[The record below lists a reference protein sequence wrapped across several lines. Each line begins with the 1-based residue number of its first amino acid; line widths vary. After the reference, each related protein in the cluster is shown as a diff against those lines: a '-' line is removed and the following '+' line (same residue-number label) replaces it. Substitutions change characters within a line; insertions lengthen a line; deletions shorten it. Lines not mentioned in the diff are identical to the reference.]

1 MTKLAAEQQNF
12 LQQGPRQLL
21 MALLLAVSLIAPVI
35 GGVSVEVGEYRQ
47 IEAALLAEARQ
58 DTAAYASQIANRL
71 NTQFTELE
79 FATVTLLGP
88 DADSTHP
95 DPAVAESLR
104 RYLATHPA
112 LYAFN
117 ILSAAGDR
125 IEWSTAD
132 WTREPVAPLRL
143 FTPVPGHPNLLLGP
157 IRYMQAAGEAIM
169 PMRVQV
175 SDARGRVRY
184 LLGSPYRI
192 SHLLEAGE
200 LARGHRP
207 WPLTV
212 IDSRDDVPVS
222 GWIDDFGQTVAEPGV
237 GADDD
242 RQITIPA
249 GDYPFLVRTRV
260 PADWVWQGYR
270 AGAPARW
277 GLEALVLGLLT
288 LAAISIL
295 RLLNR
300 DQVRRLERLTDFN
313 AFLAQVSQF
322 ISHAE
327 DEAKLLQD
335 ICDLAIRYAHL
346 KVAFIARPDPATGY
360 FQFLAVSGVTAYVA
374 GMRISAFP
382 DVPEGQGSV
391 GQVWRTGRSIF
402 NASFEK
408 TPYMHPWH
416 DRALRLGLRS
426 AAALPI
432 HRDGQIWAVLSVY
445 HDQPDI
451 FDHDLQELL
460 EEIAMDISR
469 GLETLYS
476 RRLQNALLD
485 NSVVGILL
493 VKDRVIRP
501 ANARA
506 AEMLGFPAGGLTE
519 KSTEVLYADKQEF
532 ERVGAAYD
540 ELRRSGEVRV
550 PGVRLLRPDGR
561 LRIADFSGVQLRDLT
576 GDFSVWTIDDVTS
589 RETAQRLYHALIN
602 AADTVLQAAGEAEM
616 FERICTELV
625 RDTLFHAVWI
635 ARPDA
640 GHLRTLAHAGDG
652 DSGVAA
658 LDLTLADTAN
668 GLVTPRAWNEQA
680 VVYNN
685 DGQSDAILA
694 DWHPFLHRHGW
705 RAMLAAPVWRGRAM
719 WAVITFVSPLAQV
732 FDEQSIAL
740 CRRVAD
746 LLGHALDML
755 DAKQHIEKLQLEE
768 AQRARHD
775 ALTGLPNRLALEEY
789 LPQALARASRRGTAL
804 AVGMLDLDDFKPVN
818 DTYGHEAGDLLLQ
831 ELARRLRDHLRQ
843 TDYIVRLG
851 GDEFVMVLEELDALL
866 PVDQI
871 TVVLNRLHQ
880 SVEVPFQV
888 GGGDA
893 GVCVGMTVGLA
904 LYPVDGCDPDTLVR
918 QADAAMY
925 QAKQIKSSR
934 TTWWRLADS
943 TGGHAPAEV
952 AGAPF
957 DVYGKDAQ
965 LLLTKA
971 RSFFQHLRQRFV
983 DRFYD
988 EVKGLEQGHILLDSL
1003 TEAEFASLKERQAA
1017 HLDFLVDPQTTREDI
1032 LTAAHRLGVVHALC
1046 GVAPSL
1052 LTEAYGIYRRLLMD
1066 SLDKALLNAYDRY
1079 HILLITEMRLQDD
1092 KATQFEAGQGTQQSY
1107 LSVLSDRLPMAGSIW
1122 ADASAQAVNELSRLP
1137 GVLVTV
1143 LLRMNPDGVM
1153 VVETSAGQKA
1163 REFVDALRR
1172 TGAHAVINAE
1182 SPYGQTMSALAWR
1195 SRRSQSCPSYAHD
1208 PRVISW
1214 RDIAM
1219 PLGLRSSMSVPVKEG
1234 DDHVAAVVTL
1244 FGAFPNQF
1252 ESQSMHEFARGLQ
1265 QRWEQIWTR
1274 CTSQNP
1280 AAVTEDR
1287 ARELRDSLLSD
1298 GLRMFLQPIVDLQ
1311 TGDLL
1316 EVEALARLK
1325 EADGE
1330 MVSPAVFLPLLGR
1343 NELDRLF
1350 HLGLD
1355 QGLAWLPRWDAA
1367 GVPVNLAINLPP
1379 TYLLNA
1385 EGARWV
1391 ADSLRR
1397 HGVAPHRLTVEL
1409 LETQSI
1415 DPGTQ
1420 DCAIGQFKDLGVRV
1434 AMDDLG
1440 SGYSSLLRLSTLPFD
1455 IIKVDQGLLRHIR
1468 DNPLQA
1474 LSIVKTVLDMGADF
1488 RRQVIVEGLEDADV
1502 IEAVGHLGARYG
1514 QGYAIAHPMP
1524 AEDFLDWHQAHCRAP
1539 AVRFRRNHIGSD
1551 LGALAYHWVATRGGQ
1566 DRSALPVAD
1575 CPVTQYLEAQGLS
1588 DSEAAHWHQRCHI
1601 GPDAQEGTLLFTNWL
1616 VERVVAA
1623 ARSTASET

>member
-1 MTKLAAEQQNF
+1 
-12 LQQGPRQLL
+12 
-21 MALLLAVSLIAPVI
+21 MALLLAISLIAPVI
-35 GGVSVEVGEYRQ
+35 GGVGVEVGEYRQ
-47 IEAALLAEARQ
+47 VETALLAEARQ
-58 DTAAYASQIANRL
+58 DTAAYASLIANRL
-71 NTQFTELE
+71 STQFTELE
-79 FATVTLLGP
+79 FATVALLGP
-88 DADSTHP
+88 NADPAHP
-95 DPAVAESLR
+95 DPGVAESLR

-132 WTREPVAPLRL
+132 WTREPVAPERL

-157 IRYMQAAGEAIM
+157 IRYMQTVGEAIM
-169 PMRVQV
+169 PMRIRET
-175 SDARGRVRY
+175 DAQGRARY

-200 LARGHRP
+200 LAQGHRP

-222 GWIDDFGQTVAEPGV
+222 GWIDDLGQTVAEPGV
-237 GADDD
+237 GAEGD
-242 RQITIPA
+242 RLITVQV

-260 PADWVWQGYR
+260 PADWVWRSYR

-277 GLEALVLGLLT
+277 GLEALVLVLLT
-288 LAAISIL
+288 AAAISIL
-295 RLLNR
+295 RLLNK
-300 DQVRRLERLTDFN
+300 DQVQRLRRVTDFN
-313 AFLAQVSQF
+313 AFLAQVNQF

-346 KVAFIARPDPATGY
+346 KVAFIARPDPVTRY
-360 FQFLAVSGVTAYVA
+360 FQFLAVSGVTAYVTD
-374 GMRISAFP
+374 MRISAFP

-391 GQVWRTGRSIF
+391 GRVWRGGRSIF

-445 HDQPDI
+445 HEQSDV

-469 GLETLYS
+469 GLENLYS
-476 RRLQNALLD
+476 RRLQSALLD

-506 AEMLGFPAGGLTE
+506 AEMLGFPPGGLTE
-519 KSTEVLYADKQEF
+519 KSTEMLYADQGEF

-540 ELRRSGEVRV
+540 ELRRSGQVRV
-550 PGVRLLRPDGR
+550 AGVRLARPDGR
-561 LRIADFSGVQLRDLT
+561 TLIADFSGVQLRDLS
-576 GDFSVWTIDDVTS
+576 GDFSVWTIVDVTS
-589 RETAQRLYHALIN
+589 REIAHRLYHALIN
-602 AADTVLQAAGEAEM
+602 AADTVLQTAAETEM
-616 FERICTELV
+616 FERICAELV

-635 ARPDA
+635 AQPDMT
-640 GHLRTLAHAGDG
+640 GRFRSLAQAGDG
-652 DSGVAA
+652 AGGVAT
-658 LDLTLADTAN
+658 LDLKLTDTAD
-668 GLVTPRAWNEQA
+668 GLVALRAWNERA
-680 VVYNN
+680 VVCNN
-685 DGQSDAILA
+685 DGQADAALA
-694 DWHPFLHRHGW
+694 HWHPFLLRHGW
-705 RAMLAAPVWRGRAM
+705 RAMLAAPVWRGGAM
-719 WAVITFVSPLAQV
+719 WAVITFVSPQAQV
-732 FDEQSIAL
+732 FDEQTIAL
-740 CRRVAD
+740 CQRVAN

-789 LPQALARASRRGTAL
+789 LPQALARAHRRGTAL

-818 DTYGHEAGDLLLQ
+818 DTFGHEAGDLLLQ
-831 ELARRLRDHLRQ
+831 EMARRLREHLRQ

-851 GDEFVMVLEELDALL
+851 GDEFVIVLEELDALL
-866 PVDQI
+866 PMDQI
-871 TVVLNRLHQ
+871 VVVMNRLHQ
-880 SVEVPFQV
+880 AVETPFLV
-888 GGGDA
+888 GGDA
-893 GVCVGMTVGLA
+893 GVSVGMTVGLS
-904 LYPVDGCDPDTLVR
+904 LYPLDGDDPDTLVR

-925 QAKQIKSSR
+925 QAKQVKSSR
-934 TTWWRLADS
+934 STWWRLAGAS
-943 TGGHAPAEV
+943 AGHPSADVVE
-952 AGAPF
+952 APF
-957 DVYGKDAQ
+957 DVYGADARA
-965 LLLTKA
+965 LLEKA
-971 RSFFQHLRQRFV
+971 RIFFRHLRQRFV
-983 DRFYD
+983 EQFYE

-1003 TEAEFASLKERQAA
+1003 TEAEFATLKERQAA
-1017 HLDFLVDPQTTREDI
+1017 HLDFLVDPHTTQQDI
-1032 LTAAHRLGVVHALC
+1032 LNAAQRLGVVHMLC

-1079 HILLITEMRLQDD
+1079 HILLIAEMRLQDD

-1107 LSVLSDRLPMAGSIW
+1107 LSVLSNRLPVAGSIW

-1137 GVLVTV
+1137 GVLVAL
-1143 LLRMNPDGVM
+1143 LLRMNPEGIM

-1163 REFVDALRR
+1163 REFVDALGRS
-1172 TGAHAVINAE
+1172 GAQPVVNAE
-1182 SPYGQTMSALAWR
+1182 SPNGQTMSALAWR
-1195 SRRSQSCPSYAHD
+1195 TRQSQSCPSYAHD
-1208 PRVISW
+1208 SRVLSW
-1214 RDIAM
+1214 RDIAVT
-1219 PLGLRSSMSVPVKEG
+1219 LGLRSSMSIPVKEG
-1234 DDHVAAVVTL
+1234 EDHVAAVVTL

-1265 QRWEQIWTR
+1265 QRWEQIWAR
-1274 CTSQNP
+1274 CTYQNP
-1280 AAVTEDR
+1280 AAVTEER
-1287 ARELRDSLLSD
+1287 ARELRDSLLSG
-1298 GLRMFLQPIVDLQ
+1298 GLRMYVQPIVDLQ
-1311 TGDLL
+1311 TGELL
-1316 EVEALARLK
+1316 EIEALARLS

-1330 MVSPAVFLPLLGR
+1330 VVAPAVFLPLLGR

-1355 QGLAWLPRWDAA
+1355 QGLAWLPRWEAA
-1367 GVPVNLAINLPP
+1367 GASVNLAINLPP

-1385 EGARWV
+1385 EGPRWV
-1391 ADSLRR
+1391 ADALQR
-1397 HGVAPHRLTVEL
+1397 HGVASHRLTVEL

-1415 DPGTQ
+1415 DHGVQ
-1420 DCAIGQFKDLGVRV
+1420 DAAIGAFKDLGVRV

-1488 RRQVIVEGLEDADV
+1488 RRLVIVEGLEDADI

-1514 QGYAIAHPMP
+1514 QGYGIARPMP
-1524 AEDFLDWHQAHCRAP
+1524 AEDFFDWHQAHCHTSAGP
-1539 AVRFRRNHIGSD
+1539 FQKEHIASD

-1566 DRSALPVAD
+1566 NRSARPAAT
-1575 CPVTQYLEAQGLS
+1575 CPVTRYLAALGLA
-1588 DSEAAHWHQRCHI
+1588 DSEPAHWHERCHS
-1601 GPDAQEGTLLFTNWL
+1601 GPDPLEGARLFTNWL
-1616 VERVVAA
+1616 VERVV
-1623 ARSTASET
+1623 SASRPPDA